1 MSETVFCAKLKQELP
16 GLTQP
21 PFPGSLGERIQRE
34 VSLKAWDMWINHQT
48 MLVNEYRLSM
58 IDPKAREFLRQE
70 MEKFFFGNGSETPT
84 GYVPQE

>member
-16 GLTQP
+16 RMTQP

-70 MEKFFFGNGSETPT
+70 MEKFFFGNGSEAPT

>member
-1 MSETVFCAKLKQELP
+1 MSGMVFCAKLKQELP

-21 PFPGSLGERIQRE
+21 PFPGPLGERVKHE

-70 MEKFFFGNGSETPT
+70 MEKFFFGNGSEIPT